1 MLANNKTM
9 TKKQALKFLK
19 DYARAIVK
27 PELAENVAE
36 VFDLSLETMEIKPK
50 STKDFQ
56 RANYSTETAEL
67 KGVSIHELAW
77 ELAYR
82 VTGKK
87 IKSRMYGVG
96 SGAED
101 IVKQAI
107 AILNV

>member
-77 ELAYR
+77 KLVYYLTGEELTSKMLG
-82 VTGKK
+82 TGTKAK
-87 IKSRMYGVG
+87 
-96 SGAED
+96 D
-101 IVKQAI
+101 ITEQAI
-107 AILNV
+107 IILND